1 MALYKS
7 DITKFIEELRE
18 RKPDLESSQ
27 REGRSLLWDRRQD
40 PEFARQAREAK
51 VRQTPYVYYQNV
63 D

>member
-18 RKPDLESSQ
+18 RKPDLEYRQ
-27 REGRSLLWDRRQD
+27 REGRSLLWDRPQD
-40 PEFARQAREAK
+40 PEFAREAKEAK
-51 VRQTPYVYYQNV
+51 VPQTPYVYYQHV